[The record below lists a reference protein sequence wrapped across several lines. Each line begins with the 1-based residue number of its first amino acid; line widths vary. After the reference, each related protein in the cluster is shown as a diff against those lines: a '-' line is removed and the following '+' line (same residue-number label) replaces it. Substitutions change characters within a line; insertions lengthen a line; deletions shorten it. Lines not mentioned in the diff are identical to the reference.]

1 VPPPPSIGR
10 AANPATNDD
19 SHWSRAAQRQTERIR
34 ECLSGNLPKA
44 LVTGGRRR
52 RRSSRRA
59 SLETLEAG
67 PKGSRNVGA
76 VLRDVIDQK
85 IQITENGKIRHLPA
99 LEVMLRRAFNDAMR
113 SGPGAQKFF
122 FSLIDRYADLSETAV
137 VPEIDEVLAEDQE
150 ILTRYLGKGSGTAS
164 DSSEHPEDD
173 DSEKKEHEDVR

>member
-1 VPPPPSIGR
+1 MSKRKSSQSVGYRRPPK
-10 AANPATNDD
+10 AT
-19 SHWSRAAQRQTERIR
+19 QFKKGK
-34 ECLSGNLPKA
+34 SGNPR
-44 LVTGGRRR
+44 GR
-52 RRSSRRA
+52 
-59 SLETLEAG
+59 

-122 FSLIDRYADLSETAV
+122 FSLIDRYADLNETAV

-150 ILTRYLGKGSGTAS
+150 ILARYLGKGSGTAS
-164 DSSEHPEDD
+164 GSPERSEDD
-173 DSEKKEHEDVR
+173 DGEKEAHEDAL

>member
-1 VPPPPSIGR
+1 MSNRKSSQSVGYRRPPKTTQFKKGK
-10 AANPATNDD
+10 
-19 SHWSRAAQRQTERIR
+19 
-34 ECLSGNLPKA
+34 SGNPR
-44 LVTGGRRR
+44 GR
-52 RRSSRRA
+52 
-59 SLETLEAG
+59 

-122 FSLIDRYADLSETAV
+122 FSLIDRYADLNETAV

-150 ILTRYLGKGSGTAS
+150 ILARYLGKGSGTAS
-164 DSSEHPEDD
+164 GSPEHSEDD
-173 DSEKKEHEDVR
+173 DDDKEEHEDAR

>member
-1 VPPPPSIGR
+1 MPKRKSSQSVGYRRPPK
-10 AANPATNDD
+10 AT
-19 SHWSRAAQRQTERIR
+19 QFKKGK
-34 ECLSGNLPKA
+34 SGNPR
-44 LVTGGRRR
+44 GR
-52 RRSSRRA
+52 
-59 SLETLEAG
+59 

-122 FSLIDRYADLSETAV
+122 FSLIDRYADLNESAD

-150 ILTRYLGKGSGTAS
+150 ILARYLGKGSGTAS
-164 DSSEHPEDD
+164 GSPEHSEDD
-173 DSEKKEHEDVR
+173 DGEKEAHEDAL